1 LKIGHS
7 KKVLKIIFFC
17 LIYFISNSYINA
29 QKKYYYDWREHK
41 VMVPLGKIAFADTL
55 VDAMKG
61 DPPAS
66 KFFTKEEYIVGPPDS
81 NMYSLGYGA
90 SLTVKFTDNAL
101 IDLKGPDLY
110 IFEVGGS
117 FEPTQVEISKNGT
130 DWINVGIVN
139 EHSAALDIA
148 PFVQVFDKF
157 YYVRLT
163 DLMTNYKPNK
173 RFGADIDAV
182 AALNSIDMSSPCKD
196 ISSYFNK
203 HLKKWTA
210 KGMFETTAEYKKRIK
225 DSLKQATRD
234 FKYKAIQNIAH
245 KKAVLNYAD
254 FNYDA
259 DNSIVTLNTPNIKD
273 LTFVLKRDKAKEFY
287 KNINK
292 LQILNPDFSI
302 DCAKGKFVLQ
312 KAELKNIK
320 TNITYTAPDY
330 YERPLNKLQVSK
342 RVSPTT
348 NTAKAKTQ
356 SQKDIVKV
364 AKSADFDSK
373 KIKTKHLKVGQRF
386 RLPNLYFAPDSYALT
401 KSAKR
406 TLLRLYKFLKENP
419 NLKIEI
425 GGHTNTLP
433 PDDYSDTLSTNRAKN
448 VAYYL
453 FDKGVSKDRITYKG
467 YGKRRPI
474 NTSLTA
480 EARLQNQRVEIKVIA
495 LK

>member
-1 LKIGHS
+1 M
-7 KKVLKIIFFC
+7 KIIAHNQHFKNIFI
-17 LIYFISNSYINA
+17 LVILFISSSSLIA
-29 QKKYYYDWREHK
+29 QKKDYYDWREHK
-41 VMVPLGKIAFADTL
+41 VTVPLGNIAFADTMF
-55 VDAMKG
+55 DAIKG

-66 KFFTKEEYIVGPPDS
+66 TFFTKEAYIVGSPDS

-90 SLTVKFTDNAL
+90 SVTVKFTDNAL
-101 IDLKGPDLY
+101 IDLKGLDLY

-117 FEPTQVEISKNGT
+117 FEPTQVEISKDGK

-139 EHSAALDIA
+139 EYSAALDIA

-157 YYVRLT
+157 YFVRLT

-182 AALNSIDMSSPCKD
+182 VALNSIDMTSPCAD
-196 ISSYFNK
+196 VSQYFNK
-203 HLKKWTA
+203 QITKWSA
-210 KGMFETTAEYKKRIK
+210 KGMFETTLEYNKRLK
-225 DSLKQATRD
+225 DSLKFATRD
-234 FKYKAIQNIAH
+234 FKYKAIQNIAN

-254 FNYDA
+254 FDYDA
-259 DNSIVTLNTPNIKD
+259 DNSIVTINTPNIKG
-273 LTFVLKRDKAKEFY
+273 LTFNLERDKAKEFY

-292 LQILNPDFSI
+292 LQVINPDFSL

-320 TNITYTAPDY
+320 TSISYTAPDY
-330 YERPLNKLQVSK
+330 YEQPLHKLQLDK
-342 RVSPTT
+342 KPTVVK
-348 NTAKAKTQ
+348 NDEPKINEPK
-356 SQKDIVKV
+356 KVVKV
-364 AKSADFDSK
+364 VKSVDFDSK
-373 KIKTKHLKVGQRF
+373 KIKSTQLKVGQKF
-386 RLPNLYFAPDSYALT
+386 QLPNLYFAPDSYALT

-406 TLLRLYKFLKENP
+406 SLLRLYRFLNDNSK
-419 NLKIEI
+419 LKIEV

-433 PDDYSDTLSTNRAKN
+433 PDDYSNTLSTNRAKN

-453 FDKGVSKDRITYKG
+453 FDKGISKNRITYKG

-474 NTSLTA
+474 NTTFTDK
-480 EARLQNQRVEIKVIA
+480 ARLQNQRVEIKVLS

>member
-1 LKIGHS
+1 LKIGQY

-17 LIYFISNSYINA
+17 LIYFVSNSYIIA

-41 VMVPLGKIAFADTL
+41 ITVPLGKIAFADTL
-55 VDAMKG
+55 VSAMKG

-66 KFFTKEEYIVGPPDS
+66 KFFTKEEYVVGPPDS

-90 SLTVKFTDNAL
+90 SFTVKFTDNAL

-117 FEPTQVEISKNGT
+117 FEPTQVEISKNGI

-139 EHSAALDIA
+139 EHSAALDIE
-148 PFVQVFDKF
+148 PFVQAFDKF
-157 YYVRLT
+157 YFVRLT

-173 RFGADIDAV
+173 RFGADIDAI
-182 AALNSIDMSSPCKD
+182 AALNSIDMSSPCED
-196 ISSYFNK
+196 VGTYFNK
-203 HLKKWTA
+203 ALKKWTV
-210 KGMFETTAEYKKRIK
+210 KGMFETTVEYNKRIK
-225 DSLKQATRD
+225 DSLKLATRN
-234 FKYKAIQNIAH
+234 FKFKAIQNIAQ
-245 KKAVLNYAD
+245 KRAILNYAD
-254 FNYDA
+254 FDYDA
-259 DNSIVTLNTPNIKD
+259 DNSVVTINTPNIKG

-292 LQILNPDFSI
+292 LQILNPYFSI

-320 TNITYTAPDY
+320 TSIVYTAPNY
-330 YERPLNKLQVSK
+330 YEKPLNKLQVSK
-342 RVSPTT
+342 SV
-348 NTAKAKTQ
+348 TAKNIKAKKQ
-356 SQKDIVKV
+356 SQKDVVKV

-373 KIKTKHLKVGQRF
+373 KIKTEHLKIGQRF
-386 RLPNLYFAPDSYALT
+386 QLPNLYFAPDSYALT

-453 FDKGVSKDRITYKG
+453 FDKGVSKNRITYRG